1 MKRIISY
8 ILVRFLKYPIPKDV
22 LKALSRSGKNGL
34 GIIVHDCS
42 LSMQGLKYHVKIGK
56 VAKNLW
62 AIYLV
67 CGGGSKCLA
76 YFTHVLLKER
86 VTLIILCCELFFQY
100 LFYVWFLTQTTLT
113 IMPDG
118 VAMPS

>member
-1 MKRIISY
+1 MKRITSY
-8 ILVRFLKYPIPKDV
+8 IWIPQVPNPEKCPE
-22 LKALSRSGKNGL
+22 AFSRSGKNGL
-34 GIIVHDCS
+34 DIVHDCS

-76 YFTHVLLKER
+76 YFTHFLLKER
-86 VTLIILCCELFFQY
+86 VTLIILCCELFFPR
-100 LFYVWFLTQTTLT
+100 LANSCLRVN
-113 IMPDG
+113 IHRI
-118 VAMPS
+118 